1 MKKILLLSTTL
12 VLVGCLVTETRKV
25 EIKGARKSG
34 DIWWRDPQYAS
45 SAAVISS
52 GCTTV
57 APKSSDEEYFD
68 EEYFDENSFR
78 WPGDWRERHP
88 QPIPAPTEPRPRG
101 EVY

>member
-1 MKKILLLSTTL
+1 MKKILLLSAAL
-12 VLVGCLVTETRKV
+12 ALVGCLVTETRKV

-52 GCTTV
+52 GCVTA
-57 APKSSDEEYFD
+57 APEASDEEYF
-68 EEYFDENSFR
+68 EENSFR
-78 WPGDWRERHP
+78 WPSDWRERHP
-88 QPIPAPTEPRPRG
+88 QSSPAPTEPRPRG